1 MPKSMTENAFLSSI
15 NNNLTRRGDA
25 VHADLW
31 IGKKFTQQL
40 SLKINKKT
48 PKNETAYIHILF
60 FQTYFVQMHFIKLT
74 LNLPRLIY
82 FRRKASGRGK

>member
-31 IGKKFTQQL
+31 IGKKIAQQL
-40 SLKINKKT
+40 SLKINKNSKEW
-48 PKNETAYIHILF
+48 NSIY
-60 FQTYFVQMHFIKLT
+60 TYFILSNAFWSDALYEIDFKS
-74 LNLPRLIY
+74 I
-82 FRRKASGRGK
+82 